1 MHSEWHLDIEKIS
14 VPPLQKFLYN
24 MANRELRYPWR
35 VSHNTVDALET
46 ERAFCHNLIDEVRQR
61 FVKMITDF
69 SYNRRY
75 HSFSY
80 SSSRLDP
87 HSDYWRFWSAG
98 RNRFAFSPCLPQVL
112 DSPPSQLAVGNC
124 MHSDWHLYIWKLC
137 FIFTRILYNVANR
150 EPRYPR
156 RASHNTVDA
165 LEMERAF
172 CHNPSDESRQRWL

>member
-1 MHSEWHLDIEKIS
+1 MPFVLI
-14 VPPLQKFLYN
+14 QFLPTRPSLGLLTFSDRQGET
-24 MANRELRYPWR
+24 AKRFQLRFTGLKRSAPSCKHG
-35 VSHNTVDALET
+35 SHP
-46 ERAFCHNLIDEVRQR
+46 
-61 FVKMITDF
+61 F
-69 SYNRRY
+69 SN
-75 HSFSY
+75 
-80 SSSRLDP
+80 P
-87 HSDYWRFWSAG
+87 A
-98 RNRFAFSPCLPQVL
+98 PCRPQVL

-172 CHNPSDESRQRWL
+172 CHNPSDESRQR